1 MTNKVLYTLQ
11 VKKEGGKRW
20 LSAHCWL
27 PNQKPTPSFAVAQ
40 KAFDEASRHF
50 PKAEYRIREAV
61 KNG

>member
-27 PNQKPTPSFAVAQ
+27 PRQKPTPSFAVAQ
-40 KAFDEASRHF
+40 KAYDEASAWF
-50 PKAEYRIREAV
+50 P
-61 KNG
+61 